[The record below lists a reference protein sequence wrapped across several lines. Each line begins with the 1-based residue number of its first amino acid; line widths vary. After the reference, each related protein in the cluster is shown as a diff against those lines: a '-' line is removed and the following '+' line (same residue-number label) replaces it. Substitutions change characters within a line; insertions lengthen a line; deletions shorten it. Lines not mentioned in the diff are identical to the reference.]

1 MVCKDFSA
9 IPLLGAE
16 VAMIFIHETHVLE
29 LRIEANL

>member
-16 VAMIFIHETHVLE
+16 VAMIFIHETHDC
-29 LRIEANL
+29 IKTAN